1 MVEHQPKS
9 FDGVTQCREEAM
21 SATSDETGPMRER
34 PARTLLE
41 RLSGL
46 LTAIGWARL
55 LG

>member
-1 MVEHQPKS
+1 
-9 FDGVTQCREEAM
+9 M
-21 SATSDETGPMRER
+21 SATTEVAPAPRQR
-34 PARTLLE
+34 PAASLLD